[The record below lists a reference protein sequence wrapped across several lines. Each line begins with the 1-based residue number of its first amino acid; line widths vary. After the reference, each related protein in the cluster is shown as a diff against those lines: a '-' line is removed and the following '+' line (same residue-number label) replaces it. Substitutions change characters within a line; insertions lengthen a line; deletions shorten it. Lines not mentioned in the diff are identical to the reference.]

1 MVVSTSFWESLVRCS
16 GDLMGFSPVKSCSG
30 SGGGGCIPHPPQ
42 VPGEGRELAMERSA
56 GGGPCLAVLSR
67 TPSASQRSWTLA
79 AVVPCVLRLRGFFL
93 IENKWHMFWL
103 FSVYESHYENIFF
116 DFPSMQNFSITADL
130 PLNSLTDNPLE
141 VLKPGLVVSPVVSP
155 LVGGGICGPSRS
167 IFKVF
172 FLRHPINSCM
182 I

>member
-1 MVVSTSFWESLVRCS
+1 M
-16 GDLMGFSPVKSCSG
+16 
-30 SGGGGCIPHPPQ
+30 
-42 VPGEGRELAMERSA
+42 PGEGRELAMERSA

-116 DFPSMQNFSITADL
+116 DFPSMQNFSIFFLFSELSLRLTADL
-130 PLNSLTDNPLE
+130 PLNSLTDNPW
-141 VLKPGLVVSPVVSP
+141 
-155 LVGGGICGPSRS
+155 R
-167 IFKVF
+167 F
-172 FLRHPINSCM
+172 
-182 I
+182 